1 MKHSRIALLF
11 LMALALGACSNAAV
25 RQEEEQLIKSSQLN
39 TELGLAYLRE
49 RDLERAL
56 IKLTKAL
63 EQDPSNAKAHAA
75 IAVTYENLVRPDKA
89 ENHYARAVELDP
101 MDSYARNAYAVFLC
115 RKGEVDT
122 ALKHFDAAVDNPLYP
137 QPEVALANAGQCAR
151 SKDSVLAERYLRTA
165 LRRNAQFAPALFQMA
180 RISFENSN
188 ALSAR
193 GYLQRYLAVA
203 KHTPQT
209 LWLGIQVE
217 RELGDRDAVASYS
230 LLLQGQFPDSEE
242 ARLLQESKRR

>member
-1 MKHSRIALLF
+1 
-11 LMALALGACSNAAV
+11 
-25 RQEEEQLIKSSQLN
+25 
-39 TELGLAYLRE
+39 
-49 RDLERAL
+49 
-56 IKLTKAL
+56 
-63 EQDPSNAKAHAA
+63 
-75 IAVTYENLVRPDKA
+75 
-89 ENHYARAVELDP
+89 VELDP